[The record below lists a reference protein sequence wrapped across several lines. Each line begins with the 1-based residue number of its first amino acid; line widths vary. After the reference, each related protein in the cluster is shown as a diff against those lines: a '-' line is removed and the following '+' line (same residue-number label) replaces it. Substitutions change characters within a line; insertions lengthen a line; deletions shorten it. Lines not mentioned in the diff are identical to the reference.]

1 MNCLL
6 ANILEKIQI
15 KRILPAEK
23 HYLLFEFL
31 LVASFSAFTSFL
43 ILRNTILIPG
53 YIAIRDTTPLFYNI
67 NLASK
72 FNLNN
77 TSDIISFI
85 DLSGLPISF
94 LLSIH
99 VITVQESQKLSYFLF
114 PFFIGQISFYY
125 SLKYFAKTY
134 NLKILTKRAYFIP
147 IAMSLSFIYVIEP
160 IPSYFSFWSYMSA
173 FTAFIPL
180 LLAAA
185 DMAFVNWK
193 EQGKQLKHSIILAVI
208 LSLSMGG
215 PRSFVYSLLVVLLI
229 FIFSVV
235 SSSKY
240 RFKKFTTLL
249 LAGFYFICIDSRILY
264 VVYLGITQNYLNI
277 SGNIASQQNW
287 ALSFY
292 FPIQQVLGGTSIYW
306 GWVNY
311 DYLVF
316 LSFVPFIIA
325 IFFVIHKNTGTF
337 FKFIFILLILL
348 FFILANIFG
357 IGRIYSVF
365 VNDYLYSYSYI
376 FFTIYIVMI
385 IPPLLYLLFS
395 IGTLWISD
403 SLERK
408 ELARSFIKNEHFRIL
423 KMFPPKSVQKFAI
436 VLIISFLISS
446 QIVFSYPTLKSGD
459 YDGLYKPVSPPK
471 DMVNAGNFLLNS
483 TGYNGIIAPPVT
495 YPPPAS
501 NWNSN
506 YSLTQMLGAYK
517 NPLYLVDNEYNNSEA
532 LAHLNYL
539 GIQNLVIV
547 NMYHQYQ
554 YIIDKSLNSSFL
566 KLVFHQGY
574 IYIFEV
580 KAFKSII
587 LSQGLYLDLD
597 EGLSNYLLN
606 QWNSSLVNLP
616 YYGQD
621 IPLKYI
627 RGIIGVNISA
637 VDIIGLITSD
647 YSVNLYNLVN
657 RYSSNPSSPGPRWG
671 YDVSYYPFGA
681 SGIAI
686 NGEYSKSISFTFPK
700 GNYIPLVNGIFYTPS
715 CSGSSHFSKLLISS
729 GSESESL
736 NFTSRVGVNYSNW
749 SVGSMI
755 SSNGK
760 ITVTNIGKAY
770 ITSIR
775 LIPVSDYSV
784 LKNQT
789 QSVASRLSIISA
801 EKNVTGL
808 SHIVP
813 KFDSGVN
820 STVPGYPYLDYNIVP
835 STENNVL
842 MIIHPSTNTFGV
854 GNSMLST
861 TNIIYTSYYIDTTY
875 YYIVLGTNYHFVD
888 QGYVNPTYIEI
899 INFSTVL
906 FTIFGTILVRKLKH
920 K

>member
-1 MNCLL
+1 M

-15 KRILPAEK
+15 KRILPTEK
-23 HYLLFEFL
+23 HYSFFEFL
-31 LVASFSAFTSFL
+31 LVVLFSGFTAFL

-99 VITVQESQKLSYFLF
+99 VITVQEAQKLSYFLF
-114 PFFIGQISFYY
+114 PFFIGQIAFYY

-134 NLKILTKRAYFIP
+134 NLKILTKPTYFIP

-173 FTAFIPL
+173 FTAFVPL
-180 LLAAA
+180 LLAAT
-185 DMAFVNWK
+185 DMAFVNSE
-193 EQGKQLKHSIILAVI
+193 EQGKQLKHSLILAVI

-215 PRSFVYSLLVVLLI
+215 PRSFVYSLLLVLLI

-235 SSSKY
+235 SSNKY

-264 VVYLGITQNYLNI
+264 VIYLGITQNYLNI
-277 SGNIASQQNW
+277 SGNIALQQNW

-292 FPIQQVLGGTSIYW
+292 FPIQQVLSGTSIYW

-311 DYLVF
+311 NDLVF

-325 IFFVIHKNTGTF
+325 TFFVIHKNTGTF
-337 FKFIFILLILL
+337 FKYIFILLI
-348 FFILANIFG
+348 FMFCILANVFG

-365 VNDYLYSYSYI
+365 VSDHLYSYSYI

-395 IGTLWISD
+395 MGTLWISD
-403 SLERK
+403 SLEGK
-408 ELARSFIKNEHFRIL
+408 KLPLSFVKTQHFKIL
-423 KMFPPKSVQKFAI
+423 KMFRSKSVKKLAI
-436 VLIISFLISS
+436 VLIISFIISS

-459 YDGLYKPVSPPK
+459 YDGLYKPVSPPRE
-471 DMVNAGNFLLNS
+471 MVNAGNFLLNS
-483 TGYNGIIAPPVT
+483 TGYNAIIAPKVT

-506 YSLTQMLGAYK
+506 FSLIQMLSSYK
-517 NPLYLVDNEYNNSEA
+517 NPLYLVAEEYNNSKS
-532 LAHLNYL
+532 LAHLNYF

-547 NMYHQYQ
+547 NMFHHYQ
-554 YIIDKSLNSSFL
+554 YIIDKALNSSFL

-574 IYIFEV
+574 IYIFAV
-580 KAFKSII
+580 KVFKSII
-587 LSQGLYLDLD
+587 SSKGLYLDFN

-621 IPLKYI
+621 IPLDYI
-627 RGIIGVNISA
+627 RGIIGVNISP
-637 VDIIGLITSD
+637 VDIMALITNN

-657 RYSSNPSSPGPRWG
+657 RYSSNPSSPGPHWG
-671 YDVSYYPFGA
+671 YDISYYPFGA
-681 SGIAI
+681 SGIAT
-686 NGEYSKSISFTFPK
+686 NGQYSRSISFAFPK
-700 GNYIPLVNGIFYTPS
+700 GNYIPLVNGIFFTPS
-715 CSGSSHFSKLLISS
+715 CAGSTHFSKLLISS
-729 GSESESL
+729 GSKSEPL
-736 NFTSRVGVNYSNW
+736 NFTSGVGVNYSGWNL
-749 SVGSMI
+749 GSMI
-755 SSNGK
+755 SSNGN
-760 ITVTNIGKAY
+760 ITITNIGKVY

-775 LIPVSDYSV
+775 LIPVSDYSA
-784 LKNQT
+784 LTKQT
-789 QSVASRLSIISA
+789 QYIASRLSIISA
-801 EKNVTGL
+801 EKNDTGL

-813 KFDSGVN
+813 QFNSGMN
-820 STVPGYPYLDYNIVP
+820 STVPGYPYLDYHIVP
-835 STENNVL
+835 SNANNVL
-842 MIIHPSTNTFGV
+842 MIIHPSTNIFGV
-854 GNSMLST
+854 GNSLLST
-861 TNIIYTSYYIDTTY
+861 TNKSYTSYYIDTTY
-875 YYIVLGTNYHFVD
+875 YYIVLGTDYHFVNP
-888 QGYVNPTYIEI
+888 GYVNPTYTGI

-906 FTIFGTILVRKLKH
+906 IAILGTILVRRLKH